1 MYRRN
6 FWKISNQFLGNLYV
20 SRLVTIAGIRGACPA
35 GGCCLALCCDY
46 RILTDP
52 GYIGLNEVA
61 LGISVPKYWGRLM
74 ERVIGSGKAEKLLQ
88 FAQLVKAKQ
97 ALDIGLVDEIC
108 HKEDLEDAVCKKLRY
123 FTSFSATGRAVGDDR
138 ICTIN
143 LCSMQSPAL
152 LSCLCNLHVPHL
164 ENKA

>member
-1 MYRRN
+1 MRRRN
-6 FWKISNQFLGNLYV
+6 FWKISNEFLGNLYI

-46 RILTDP
+46 RILTNP

-74 ERVIGSGKAEKLLQ
+74 ERAIGSGKAEKLLQ

-97 ALDIGLVDEIC
+97 ALEIGLVDEIC
-108 HKEDLEDAVCKKLRY
+108 DKEALEGAVCKKMQY
-123 FTSFSATGRAVGDDR
+123 FTSFPTTGRAVGQRLYR
-138 ICTIN
+138 ICTIKV
-143 LCSMQSPAL
+143 LGRL
-152 LSCLCNLHVPHL
+152 LQQCNCFYAHVAFLHTYI
-164 ENKA
+164 